1 MQCVFLIAGV
11 PLIDGGTVRLSKL
24 IGLSRA
30 MDLILTGRSVDS
42 TEALNIGLANRV
54 VPKGTG
60 YREAFELANQIAAF
74 PQACLT
80 ADRKSAH
87 YAMYNAS
94 SLDDALKFE
103 KKNSEDLLTD
113 AVKGA
118 GKFVAGAG
126 RGGTFEDHD

>member
-1 MQCVFLIAGV
+1 
-11 PLIDGGTVRLSKL
+11 
-24 IGLSRA
+24 

-42 TEALNIGLANRV
+42 TEALNIGLANHV

-60 YREAFELANQIAAF
+60 YTEAFTLANQIASF

-80 ADRKSAH
+80 ADRKSAY
-87 YAMYNAS
+87 YATYDAS
-94 SLDDALKFE
+94 SLDDALIFE
-103 KKNSEDLLTD
+103 KENAKDLLID

-126 RGGTFEDHD
+126 RGGTFEDHNE